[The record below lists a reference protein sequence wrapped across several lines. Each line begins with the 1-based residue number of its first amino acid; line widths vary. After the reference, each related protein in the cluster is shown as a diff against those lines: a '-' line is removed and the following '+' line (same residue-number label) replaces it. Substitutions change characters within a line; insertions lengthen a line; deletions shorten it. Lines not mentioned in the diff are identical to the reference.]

1 MKQFYHFYVALNN
14 MEDIDQIT
22 DVDDIGKID
31 RLWAR
36 LLKEARVE
44 LSEDEISELAGKI
57 KQALG

>member
-14 MEDIDQIT
+14 MEDIDRIT

-44 LSEDEISELAGKI
+44 LSEDEISELAAKI